1 MMNNILITGGAGFI
15 GVNTARKFLN
25 NKFKVI
31 LIDNFSRKGTKQN
44 IKILLNEIST
54 KKQNLKIINVDIRNF
69 TKTSNIIKKYKPNL
83 ILHLAAQVAVTT
95 SILNPRDD
103 MERNIIGSFNLL
115 ESCRLHSIKSL
126 LIYSSTNKVYGKIN
140 KKLKI
145 NKTRYLVN
153 KEHATDEK
161 QSLDFYSPYGCSKGA
176 ADQYF
181 HDYNRIYG
189 LNTIVLRQSCIYGEN
204 QFGVEDQ
211 GWVAWFIIAF
221 ILKKKLTIYG
231 NGKQVRD
238 LLYIGDLTDLYLKL
252 YQNRKKCS
260 GKIYNIGGGLKNA
273 LSLLELINILKK
285 RYNLNTKIKFDK
297 KARDGDQPIFI
308 SNNNKIK
315 KDINWEPK
323 VNIQKGLNKIEKW
336 TQDNIKLIK
345 KTLN

>member
-1 MMNNILITGGAGFI
+1 MNNILITGGAGFI
-15 GVNTARKFLN
+15 GVNAARKFLN

-189 LNTIVLRQSCIYGEN
+189 LNTIVLR
-204 QFGVEDQ
+204 
-211 GWVAWFIIAF
+211 
-221 ILKKKLTIYG
+221 
-231 NGKQVRD
+231 
-238 LLYIGDLTDLYLKL
+238 
-252 YQNRKKCS
+252 
-260 GKIYNIGGGLKNA
+260 
-273 LSLLELINILKK
+273 
-285 RYNLNTKIKFDK
+285 
-297 KARDGDQPIFI
+297 
-308 SNNNKIK
+308 
-315 KDINWEPK
+315 
-323 VNIQKGLNKIEKW
+323 
-336 TQDNIKLIK
+336 
-345 KTLN
+345 